1 MPDLKTILLI
11 CAVLLWSAVQ
21 YGLMAW
27 AIRDLLRRGRVR
39 GDTKVLWG
47 LLILTIP
54 VVGALFYAAVA
65 PIEPLARPPRLVVP
79 PRRFPA
85 RDDSAA

>member
-1 MPDLKTILLI
+1 MPDLKTLLLI
-11 CAVLLWSAVQ
+11 CAVLLWAVVQ

-27 AIRDLLRRGRVR
+27 AIRDLLHRGRVR

-65 PIEPLARPPRLVVP
+65 PVEPLARPPRLVVP
-79 PRRFPA
+79 PRRVPV